1 MIDRTLLQLAGG
13 QFGVVGYRQLTER
26 LGMSKFQISRARGAG
41 LLVDVMPGV
50 LRLASS
56 ADAFEGRCM
65 ALQLASG
72 GHGFLS
78 GPTAARLHG
87 IRKMPTTPVH
97 FTIPPGHTITAPDW
111 ARVHVTS
118 WYGGEVDRIRL
129 DSGLLVATPLRT
141 LFGLAARFNSHR
153 FERAAEDAWH
163 LGLVTPSDAADYL
176 ERHRC
181 RGKDGVRTMEL
192 WLEKALGT
200 TSPAQSDLERDV
212 LDALARV
219 GLPTPVRQHPITL
232 PSGETIHLDIAWP
245 DIRLA
250 VEPGGNW
257 WHGGDLGQR
266 KDQSRDLAAAEVG
279 WQIVRVDE
287 HVRDDLM
294 GAARR
299 IRRLFRE
306 RSRLFPTDSAQDR

>member
-1 MIDRTLLQLAGG
+1 MIGPALLKLAKC
-13 QFGVVGYRQLTER
+13 QFGVVGYRQLTAR
-26 LGMSKFQISRARGAG
+26 LWMSKFQVSRARRAG

-56 ADAFEGRCM
+56 ADDFEGRCM

-72 GHGFLS
+72 GRGFLS

-87 IRKMPTTPVH
+87 IRKMPITPVH
-97 FTIPPGHTITAPDW
+97 FTIPIGDTLTVPGW
-111 ARVHVTS
+111 ARVHATS
-118 WYGGEVDRIRL
+118 WYGGEVDRTRL
-129 DSGLLVATPLRT
+129 DSGLIVATPLRT
-141 LFGLAARFNSHR
+141 LFGLAAEFNTHR

-163 LGLVTPSDAADYL
+163 LGLVTPSDAANYL

-181 RGKDGVRTMEL
+181 RGKDGVRRMEL
-192 WLEKALGT
+192 WLEKAMET
-200 TSPAQSDLERDV
+200 ASPAQSDLERDV
-212 LDALARV
+212 LDALARI
-219 GLPTPVRQHPITL
+219 GLPTPVRQHPLVL

-250 VEPGGNW
+250 VEPGGTW

-266 KDQSRDLAAAEVG
+266 KDQSRDLASAEVG
-279 WQIVRVDE
+279 WHIVRVDE

-294 GAARR
+294 AAAQR
-299 IRRLFRE
+299 IRRLYRE
-306 RSRLFPTDSAQDR
+306 RCRLFPTDSLRDS